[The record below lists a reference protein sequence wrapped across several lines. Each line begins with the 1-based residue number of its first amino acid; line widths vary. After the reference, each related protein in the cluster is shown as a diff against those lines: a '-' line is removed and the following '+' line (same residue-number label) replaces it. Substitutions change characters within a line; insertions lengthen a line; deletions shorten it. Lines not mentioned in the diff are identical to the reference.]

1 MKPGVAYVLRQAP
14 VIRASAR
21 ICVPFKKQ
29 LFLSK
34 ATYATATRAINK
46 TEIQQVFDND
56 KYWKQ
61 IKDQQ
66 KNGSTGLFENQYV
79 TSPEGLLTFSQ
90 YCLKLAQDLVDKMHN
105 DHSHEGLRDYI
116 RRMDELSNILCRV
129 IDLSELIRSSHPDI
143 KLVEAA
149 QKVHEKMFEFM
160 NILNTDL
167 RLCNTLKAVLQK
179 QHPVY
184 AELSDE
190 EIKVGT
196 ILLQDFEK
204 SGNFMGNE
212 KIKDSFIQL
221 SQQISVV
228 GQDFINNTDY
238 AACNYVKINCAK
250 LDQSGTPTAVLKVL
264 PKDLTHKN
272 YKIPVDSHFA
282 YSLLRACPDESI
294 RKQIWSSLHS
304 CDKKQIQRLRLLL
317 QLRSLLATT
326 MNSPNFAAYQLA
338 GKLAKNPQ
346 NVLDFLNSL
355 CKNLKGKA
363 ENELRNLQLTTGKSL
378 NDKSGAGEADNDLM
392 KPWDKDYY
400 VTLESIK
407 NKKLYSD
414 GIEKYFSLG
423 NVMQGLSDLFSAIYR
438 VKFVPVAPQNGET
451 WNEEVRRLNVVDES
465 NNDNLIGVIYCD
477 LFERWGKTSNPAH
490 FTVSCSRR
498 IFENETFNSSLTQMG
513 KETSSTTGKTYDYQ
527 LPVIALI
534 CNFQSVVK
542 RATGKQISLLQ
553 LSDVET
559 IFHEMGH
566 AIHSMLGRTELQ
578 NVSGTRCTTDF
589 VELPSILMEHF
600 AKDPKV
606 LSRIGKHYHTGE
618 EIDAN
623 LLHKIFEHNN
633 SFEYTEAFQQ
643 LKMAY
648 LDQHLHNLNMVD
660 PKNENVDIV
669 AEYHKIENQFGI
681 LVDDS
686 SNWIGKFG
694 HLFGYGA
701 LYYSYLLDRA
711 IASKVYHHLFKK
723 DPFSPDAGEKFK
735 KSVLKWGGAK
745 DPWECLA
752 LCFDKP
758 ELSKGDE
765 KAMKF
770 IGEIK
775 QDI

>member
-1 MKPGVAYVLRQAP
+1 MKPGVAYILRRAP
-14 VIRASAR
+14 KLRACAH
-21 ICVPFKKQ
+21 ICVPFRSK
-29 LFLSK
+29 LFFSK
-34 ATYATATRAINK
+34 ARYATTTHPINK

-61 IKDQQ
+61 IKEQQ
-66 KNGSTGLFENQYV
+66 TRGSTGLFENQYV
-79 TSPEGLLTFSQ
+79 TSPEGLLDFSKH
-90 YCLKLAQDLVDKMHN
+90 CLKLAQDLVDKMHK
-105 DHSHEGLRDYI
+105 DHTHKGLRDYI

-129 IDLSELIRSSHPDI
+129 IDLSELIRSSHPDM
-143 KLVEAA
+143 KFVEAA

-167 RLCNTLKAVLQK
+167 DLCNTLKAVLQK
-179 QHPVY
+179 EHPVY

-212 KIKDSFIQL
+212 KIKESFIQL

-238 AACNYVKINCAK
+238 AASNYVKINCAK
-250 LDQSGTPTAVLKVL
+250 LDNSGTPAAILKML

-272 YKIPVDSHFA
+272 YKIPVDSHCA
-282 YSLLRACPDESI
+282 YSLLRACPDASI
-294 RKQIWSSLHS
+294 RKQIWCSLHS

-326 MNSPNFAAYQLA
+326 MDSPNFASYQLA

-355 CKNLKGKA
+355 CINLKGKA
-363 ENELRNLQLTTGKSL
+363 EIELRNLQLKTSKFSTDQTPAEDLSH
-378 NDKSGAGEADNDLM
+378 DLM

-400 VTLESIK
+400 ATLDSIQS
-407 NKKLYSD
+407 KKLYSD

-423 NVMQGLSDLFSAIYR
+423 NVMQGLSDLFSAIYK
-438 VKFVPVAPQNGET
+438 VKFVPVAPQKGET

-465 NNDNLIGVIYCD
+465 NNDNVIGVIYCD

-498 IFENETFNSSLTQMG
+498 IFENETFSPALTQIG
-513 KETSSTTGKTYDYQ
+513 KETSPTTGETHDYQ

-534 CNFQSVVK
+534 CNFPNVVK
-542 RATGKQISLLQ
+542 KATGKQISLLQ

-600 AKDPKV
+600 AKDPRV
-606 LSRIGKHYHTGE
+606 LSHIGKHYSTGE
-618 EIDAN
+618 KIDTH
-623 LLHKIFEHNN
+623 LLQKIFEHNS

-660 PKNENVDIV
+660 PKNENIDIV
-669 AEYHKIENQFGI
+669 DEYHKIEKQFGI

-686 SNWIGKFG
+686 SNWVGKFG

-711 IASKVYHHLFKK
+711 IASKVFHHLFKN
-723 DPFSPDAGEKFK
+723 DPFSSNAGEKFK
-735 KSVLKWGGAK
+735 QSVLKWGGAK

-765 KAMKF
+765 EAMKF